1 MPQQTM
7 YRVGRNLPYPEESQ
21 HVVDTIGI
29 EILGHLT
36 ETTHPPTATVL
47 EHDLPIISR
56 KAPVLAVDR
65 KIIGRRTGLAIQ
77 IKVVRLHPSFHT
89 VATDTYG
96 NVSLQNDSLRTGII
110 GSRQQLFMQAELYII
125 IVRNF
130 LVGRS
135 GRTAKS
141 TYVFRPVFRILRPCV
156 EIGRPETV
164 AQHAKRRIGHQPI
177 FVPLEKSLK
186 TFGGQHF
193 FTLTTEHGMQIF
205 LLQGTYRLVVHL
217 GQSIQSRPP
226 LFVFRHFL
234 FVRKLRQLA
243 QIDILGMERINGNT
257 IIWIRVQPIL
267 MNSRVVHGQQLND
280 AHPGKHRPIDH
291 SFQVAEIPHP
301 ATAFATQ

>member
-1 MPQQTM
+1 
-7 YRVGRNLPYPEESQ
+7 
-21 HVVDTIGI
+21 
-29 EILGHLT
+29 
-36 ETTHPPTATVL
+36 
-47 EHDLPIISR
+47 
-56 KAPVLAVDR
+56 
-65 KIIGRRTGLAIQ
+65 
-77 IKVVRLHPSFHT
+77 
-89 VATDTYG
+89 
-96 NVSLQNDSLRTGII
+96 
-110 GSRQQLFMQAELYII
+110 MQAELYII

-177 FVPLEKSLK
+177 FVPLEKSRK
-186 TFGGQHF
+186 AFGGQHF
-193 FTLTTEHGMQIF
+193 FTLTTEHGMQIL

-267 MNSRVVHGQQLND
+267 MNSRVVHGQQLD
-280 AHPGKHRPIDH
+280 DTHPGKHRPIDH

>member
-1 MPQQTM
+1 M

-47 EHDLPIISR
+47 EHDLPVISR

-77 IKVVRLHPSFHT
+77 IKVVRLHPSLHT
-89 VATDTYG
+89 VAADADG
-96 NVSLQNDSLRTGII
+96 NVSLQNDTLRTSII
-110 GSRQQLFMQAELYII
+110 GSRKQLFMQAELYII
-125 IVRNF
+125 VVRNF
-130 LVGRS
+130 IIGRS
-135 GRTAKS
+135 GRTAKG
-141 TYVFRPVFRILRPCV
+141 TYVFPPVFRILRPCV

-177 FVPLEKSLK
+177 FVTLEKSRIAS
-186 TFGGQHF
+186 GGQHF
-193 FTLTTEHGMQIF
+193 FTLTTEHGMQVL

-217 GQSIQSRPP
+217 GQSIQSSPT

-243 QIDILGMERINGNT
+243 QVDILGMERINGNT
-257 IIWIRVQPIL
+257 IIWIRVHPIL
-267 MNSRVVHGQQLND
+267 MDSRIVHGQQLDD

-291 SFQVAEIPHP
+291 GFQVAEIPHP
-301 ATAFATQ
+301 ATAFAAQ